1 MADPERDAPPP
12 EHGGPVIPSPLPQNQ
27 EPLCPGADHPPS
39 PSCWLTSGP
48 TLEQQCVAYLAKGLP
63 PDAAAREAAEKEA
76 RLQEILEQIRRDDAQ
91 ARYDRY
97 TGRSRDDDDDDYD
110 RGRERERER

>member
-1 MADPERDAPPP
+1 MPRRRSSAKHKLLVDQRPNPRTTVRRLSRQ
-12 EHGGPVIPSPLPQNQ
+12 G
-27 EPLCPGADHPPS
+27 
-39 PSCWLTSGP
+39 
-48 TLEQQCVAYLAKGLP
+48 LAAH
-63 PDAAAREAAEKEA
+63 AAAREAAEKEA